1 MLIEYA
7 LQLMYQEKLQN
18 SVRLIGITISN
29 LNTSSKKELN
39 VETYKMEV
47 QLSLP
52 F

>member
-1 MLIEYA
+1 MLVEHA
-7 LQLMYQEKLQN
+7 LQLLYQEKLQN

-29 LNTSSKKELN
+29 LNTSNKEIERSKE
-39 VETYKMEV
+39 KMEI

>member
-1 MLIEYA
+1 MLIQHE

-29 LNTSSKKELN
+29 LNTPSKKESN
-39 VETYKMEV
+39 IKTDKMEV